1 MDDLQTLTDRM
12 LESENLTDN
21 LQDQE
26 AQWLLDW
33 GITELR
39 RLASEAENEQ
49 ELSDRAGALMK
60 FIRGL
65 NRLVGGLPDADP
77 AELAR
82 LLESHFAAYGTSRAA
97 EQAAIDEAVIALSAL
112 PPREA
117 LEFLIGWVK
126 MSDQPL

>member
-33 GITELR
+33 GIAELR
-39 RLASEAENEQ
+39 RLAGEAENDQVLAEK
-49 ELSDRAGALMK
+49 AGALMK
-60 FIRGL
+60 FMRGL
-65 NRLVGGLPDADP
+65 NRLAGSLPDADP

-82 LLESHFAAYGTSRAA
+82 LLESRFAAYGTSRPA
-97 EQAAIDEAVIALSAL
+97 EQAAINDAVTALSAL
-112 PPREA
+112 PPRQA
-117 LEFLIGWVK
+117 LEFLIGWVE
-126 MSDQPL
+126 MPDQPL